1 MNIINE
7 FFVSFIL
14 IKLYFKFKVCR
25 KIKFPLLWKFYFSKW
40 KFYFSA
46 DINIERTDINESMEN
61 LVSED
66 FIDSI
71 DIMALVAEIEKFYKK
86 PLKAEFITPENFE
99 SFENIKKMLE
109 TAMKD

>member
-1 MNIINE
+1 MQEIKQ
-7 FFVSFIL
+7 FF
-14 IKLYFKFKVCR
+14 
-25 KIKFPLLWKFYFSKW
+25 
-40 KFYFSA
+40 
-46 DINIERTDINESMEN
+46 INIERTDINESMEN

-66 FIDSI
+66 FI

>member
-1 MNIINE
+1 MQE
-7 FFVSFIL
+7 
-14 IKLYFKFKVCR
+14 IKQLF
-25 KIKFPLLWKFYFSKW
+25 
-40 KFYFSA
+40 
-46 DINIERTDINESMEN
+46 INIERTDINESMEN